1 MVSGFPNMRL
11 NCSTRFF
18 GERGSGSWR
27 FRRPA
32 NGSRN
37 VNIASHGHCPVP
49 ARLRSDNGWR
59 TKKLC
64 GGPSPAVRGRR
75 MHLMFRRMTLAKQK
89 RARTCRSLSLLLAH
103 LESIGPFSA
112 AAAFALAQAR
122 PLSDRNLKACSWL
135 IVHPEVLDV
144 RLVFAHRAFCASEIF
159 LRAAA
164 ERVRFGLFGFACIP
178 VRRRPTKLPIT

>member
-1 MVSGFPNMRL
+1 MGFAAMVSGFPNMRL
-11 NCSTRFF
+11 NCSTHSF

-37 VNIASHGHCPVP
+37 VNIARHGHCPVP

-112 AAAFALAQAR
+112 AAASLLLR
-122 PLSDRNLKACSWL
+122 RGRCPTETLK
-135 IVHPEVLDV
+135 H
-144 RLVFAHRAFCASEIF
+144 
-159 LRAAA
+159 AAGLLFIQ
-164 ERVRFGLFGFACIP
+164 RF
-178 VRRRPTKLPIT
+178 